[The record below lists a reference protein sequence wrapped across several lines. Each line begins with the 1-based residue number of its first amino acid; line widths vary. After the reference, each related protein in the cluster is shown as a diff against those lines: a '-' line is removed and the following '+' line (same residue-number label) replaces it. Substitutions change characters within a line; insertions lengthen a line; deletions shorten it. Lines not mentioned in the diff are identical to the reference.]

1 MLKIDKIHDLRSQ
14 CEIVNGEVYEVFHLT
29 MEKREEKLSNTRE
42 NSCKGRRHRAEEWTY
57 DDQHSN
63 PGAHDHLAFVPLV
76 TLARQCGRT
85 FQLLFCL

>member
-42 NSCKGRRHRAEEWTY
+42 NSCKGRRHHA
-57 DDQHSN
+57 
-63 PGAHDHLAFVPLV
+63 
-76 TLARQCGRT
+76 
-85 FQLLFCL
+85 